1 MSQMPA
7 TFRSP
12 CPRLPPVRR
21 PVDFVAA
28 SVEPDVW
35 TATNYCIGRSI
46 DPECRMLSL
55 TIFAVAARAVTKPQA
70 NRTLPPISEV
80 QKTPGHSDGPD
91 ARGNPK
97 S

>member
-1 MSQMPA
+1 
-7 TFRSP
+7 
-12 CPRLPPVRR
+12 
-21 PVDFVAA
+21 
-28 SVEPDVW
+28 
-35 TATNYCIGRSI
+35 
-46 DPECRMLSL
+46 MLSL

-70 NRTLPPISEV
+70 NRTLPPISEA